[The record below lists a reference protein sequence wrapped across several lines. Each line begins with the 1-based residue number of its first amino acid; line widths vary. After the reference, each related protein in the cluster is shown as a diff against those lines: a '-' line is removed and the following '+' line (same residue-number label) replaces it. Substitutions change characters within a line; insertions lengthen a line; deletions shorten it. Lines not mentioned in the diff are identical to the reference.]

1 MTNRTANCSVET
13 FRTTSLSLPRAF
25 GRAISCLGSAS
36 SAVKNS
42 CGFPGVILVG
52 VLVAGCASFQA
63 KPISEKLSLAGFESR
78 TLNDPGLQQYLDA
91 HRSSLVRPSPP
102 KAWDLPMLTLAA
114 FYYHPDLDV
123 ARAQWSV
130 AKAKIVTAGA
140 TPNPT
145 FSFTPQY
152 NVNAVGG
159 LSPWTLGAVLNI
171 PIETAGKRGY
181 RVRQAEQLSDAARL
195 DIAGIAWRVRS
206 GVRAEFVNLYA
217 AQEQQ
222 KLLAGQQTIQER
234 VVEVLQRRLQA
245 GEASQPEV
253 TLARLALDHTRL
265 ALEDARR
272 RQGEAQAGLAQGL
285 GLPATVLKDVNLS
298 FDGLEGPL
306 PNLPAPDVRQH
317 ALVTRPDVLAALA
330 RYAAT
335 QSALQLEIAR
345 QYPDLSLGPGYTWD
359 QGARKWSVGIS
370 LALPLFNQNQGP
382 IAEAE
387 AGREEAAARF
397 TALQMQVVGEIDQA
411 LASYS
416 NVLVKLQVADRL
428 LVGAR
433 RQRQSA
439 QAQFAVGETD
449 RLALLGAEQELA
461 ASALARLDTLIQAQ
475 QALGFLENAVEVPLQ
490 ASGVLAERFTERPR
504 QHQEPME

>member
-1 MTNRTANCSVET
+1 M
-13 FRTTSLSLPRAF
+13 
-25 GRAISCLGSAS
+25 
-36 SAVKNS
+36 
-42 CGFPGVILVG
+42 
-52 VLVAGCASFQA
+52 
-63 KPISEKLSLAGFESR
+63 
-78 TLNDPGLQQYLDA
+78 
-91 HRSSLVRPSPP
+91 
-102 KAWDLPMLTLAA
+102 AA

-123 ARAQWSV
+123 ARAQWGV

-140 TPNPT
+140 MPNPT
-145 FSFTPQY
+145 FSFMPQY
-152 NVNAVGG
+152 NVNAESG
-159 LSPWTLGAVLNI
+159 LSPWTLGAVLDI

-181 RVRQAEQLSDAARL
+181 RLRQAEQLSDAARL
-195 DIAGIAWRVRS
+195 GIAGIAWHVRS
-206 GVRAEFVNLYA
+206 GVRAAFVNLYA

-222 KLLAGQQTIQER
+222 KLLAGQQAIQER

-253 TLARLALDHTRL
+253 TLARLALDQTRL

-298 FDGLEGPL
+298 FDGLESPL
-306 PNLPAPDVRQH
+306 PNLPAPDVRQR
-317 ALVTRPDVLAALA
+317 ALVTRPDILAALA

-345 QYPDLSLGPGYTWD
+345 QYPDLSIGPGYTWD

-370 LALPLFNQNQGP
+370 LTLPMFNQNQGP

-397 TALQMQVVGEIDQA
+397 IALQAQVVGEIDQA

-416 NVLVKLQVADRL
+416 NALVKLQVADRL

-439 QAQFAVGETD
+439 QAQFAAGETD

-475 QALGFLENAVEVPLQ
+475 QALGLLENAVQMPLQ
-490 ASGVLAERFTERPR
+490 ASEVLPERFTERPR
-504 QHQEPME
+504 QNQEPVK